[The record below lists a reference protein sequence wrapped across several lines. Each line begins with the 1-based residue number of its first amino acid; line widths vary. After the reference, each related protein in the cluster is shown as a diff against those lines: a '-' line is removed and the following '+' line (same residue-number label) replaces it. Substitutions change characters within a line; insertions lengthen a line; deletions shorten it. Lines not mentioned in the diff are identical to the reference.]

1 MKQVDLGLASPSLA
15 QLLAMAQDESIM
27 LIAGDGNSFILEHA
41 DDFDREVQQL
51 GENEKFMTFLE
62 ERQRNE
68 HRFDRAACQPTEFRR
83 GIVWRWS
90 PTINR
95 ANLSNRRLALV
106 ESCSRH
112 GATANRGRL
121 RSTPAA
127 R

>member
-62 ERQRNE
+62 ERSKETSTVSIEQ
-68 HRFDRAACQPTEFRR
+68 
-83 GIVWRWS
+83 
-90 PTINR
+90 
-95 ANLSNRRLALV
+95 L
-106 ESCSRH
+106 
-112 GATANRGRL
+112 ANRL
-121 RSTPAA
+121 SSAEE
-127 R
+127 